1 MKKIIR
7 YKDKFVKSFLC
18 IALLLSACGKKED
31 PALPKYKESMEAY
44 TSEICNLSSSLD
56 SLDPAAEDSVDKLL
70 KTVDELAATLHN
82 MAALEVPESYS
93 DAGAIAQEA
102 YNLMNDSAT
111 LYHAAYG
118 SGTYD
123 EQSAE
128 QAQQQYLNSMQRV
141 SAIGEYLMNTAE

>member
-18 IALLLSACGKKED
+18 MCLLLSACGKKED
-31 PALPKYKESMEAY
+31 PQLPKYKESMEAY
-44 TSEICNLSSSLD
+44 TNEICNLSSALD
-56 SLDPAAEDSVDKLL
+56 SLDPNADDSVEKLL

-93 DAGAIAQEA
+93 DAGSIAQEA
-102 YNLMNDSAT
+102 YNLMNDSAA
-111 LYHAAYG
+111 LYHTAY
-118 SGTYD
+118 SGDSYD
-123 EQSAE
+123 EQSAA

-141 SAIGEYLMNTAE
+141 SAIGEYLMTTAE